1 MLGMLIGC
9 WFLLPYSA
17 TFDLLTNPVM
27 PKFIYKKTNKNHNFQ
42 IKRALNLIWQSG
54 PVWAFARVLL
64 LMIQGLLPLLLIY
77 IMKLV
82 IDAVAVGLSAN
93 DNTAAFH
100 QAVVLIG
107 LAGGVTLLSTI
118 LQSLSALVN
127 ETQSQMVTDHL
138 SDILHAKSLEVDM
151 EYYENPNYYDTLHRA
166 QQEAPYRPTR
176 ILNNLVQAGQN
187 GISLIAI
194 AGLLITFSWIIVVIL
209 AVASI
214 PNVIVRLKYSNKLYN
229 WQRQRTSSG
238 RKAWYF
244 NFLLTRDTHAKELRL
259 FNLGGIFRDRFRKIR
274 KLLIK
279 EKLSIAIRRTAANS
293 LTQLIA
299 TLFVFGTFGYIAYR
313 TIHGSLTIGDL
324 GMFYMAFQRG
334 NQCVQRLL
342 NAIAGLYED
351 NLFLTNLY
359 EFLEICPTIKD
370 PIHPQAVPVPIRDG
384 IIFKN
389 VSFAYPPGNR
399 MVLKDISFIIRPG
412 EHIGIVGENGSGKTT
427 LVKLICRL
435 YDPTSGQITWD
446 GKNLRQFGTAAL
458 RSEISV
464 IFQDYA
470 KYHLTARENIWL
482 GNIDFDANDE
492 RVPGAARRTGA
503 EEIINH
509 LPDGYDTVLG
519 KWFEN
524 GEELS
529 IGEWQKI
536 ALARAFLRDS
546 QIIILDE
553 PTSALDA
560 KSEYELFKKFHEIAS
575 GKSAI
580 LISHRLLTVRMA
592 DRIYV
597 TDKGRIIEEGTHNEL
612 IRRNGKYANLF
623 DLQAQ
628 YYR

>member
-1 MLGMLIGC
+1 M
-9 WFLLPYSA
+9 
-17 TFDLLTNPVM
+17 TNPAM
-27 PKFIYKKTNKNHNFQ
+27 PEFISKIPNKDRYFQ

-54 PVWAFARVLL
+54 PAWAVARVLL
-64 LMIQGLLPLLLIY
+64 LMVQGLLPLLLIY
-77 IMKLV
+77 LMKLV
-82 IDAVAVGLSAN
+82 IDAVADGLSAN
-93 DNTAAFH
+93 EKTAAF
-100 QAVVLIG
+100 QQVLFLIG
-107 LAGGVTLLSTI
+107 LAGGVTLLSAI
-118 LQSLSALVN
+118 LRSVAALVN
-127 ETQSQMVTDHL
+127 EAQSQMVTDHL
-138 SDILHAKSLEVDM
+138 FDILHAKSLEVDL
-151 EYYENPNYYDTLHRA
+151 EYYENAKYYDTLHRA
-166 QQEAPYRPTR
+166 QQEVPYRPTR

-194 AGLLITFSWIIVVIL
+194 AGLLISFNWIIVVIL
-209 AVASI
+209 AIASI

-229 WQRQRTSSG
+229 WQRQRTSTG
-238 RKAWYF
+238 RRAWYF

-259 FNLGGIFRDRFRKIR
+259 FNLGAIFRDRFRDIR

-279 EKLSIAIRRTAANS
+279 EKISIAIRRSVANS

-313 TIHGSLTIGDL
+313 TIQGSFTIGDL

-334 NQCVQRLL
+334 NQSVQRLL
-342 NAIAGLYED
+342 SAIAGLYED

-359 EFLEICPTIKD
+359 EFLDIRPTIKD
-370 PIHPQAVPVPIRDG
+370 PTHPQSVPIPMQNG
-384 IIFKN
+384 IIFHH
-389 VSFAYPPGNR
+389 VSFAYPPGDR
-399 MVLKDISFIIRPG
+399 MVLKDISLIIRPG
-412 EHIGIVGENGSGKTT
+412 EHIGFVGENGSGKTT
-427 LVKLICRL
+427 LVKLLSRL

-446 GKNLRQFGTAAL
+446 GKDLRQFRTEAL
-458 RSEISV
+458 RREISV

-492 RVPGAARRTGA
+492 RVIGAARHTGA

-509 LPDGYDTVLG
+509 LPDRYETVLG
-519 KWFEN
+519 KWFEK

-560 KSEYELFKKFHEIAS
+560 RSEYELFKKFHKIAS

-580 LISHRLLTVRMA
+580 LISHRLSTVRMA

-597 TDKGRIIEEGTHNEL
+597 TDKVRIVEEGTHNEL
-612 IRRNGKYANLF
+612 IRRNGKYAHLF